1 MGKRGETQVEFL
13 PSIHRVIQYSGLNY
27 YQVLELPCD
36 LFQLM
41 LKNSIVEE
49 LNHTEEGR
57 EYLAK
62 CERLNATTLDE
73 VALHKRF
80 G

>member
-49 LNHTEEGR
+49 LNRTEEGR

-62 CERLNATTLDE
+62 CERLNTTTLDE

>member
-1 MGKRGETQVEFL
+1 M
-13 PSIHRVIQYSGLNY
+13 PSIHRVIDYSGLNY

-36 LFQLM
+36 VFQSM
-41 LKNSIVEE
+41 LKNSIVSEY
-49 LNHTEEGR
+49 NQTEEGR

-62 CERLNATTLDE
+62 CERLNTTTLDE
-73 VALHKRF
+73 EALHKKF